1 MVFKIYSE
9 ILVILYIKINSK
21 LKINLF
27 FLFFKFFKLII
38 DFLKFFIQVNSNQ
51 EKIFFLGNLDKII

>member
-21 LKINLF
+21 LKINLYF
-27 FLFFKFFKLII
+27 SFFKLSI
-38 DFLKFFIQVNSNQ
+38 DFLKFFIHFYYYQ
-51 EKIFFLGNLDKII
+51 EKIFF

>member
-9 ILVILYIKINSK
+9 ILVILYKNINSK

-27 FLFFKFFKLII
+27 FSFFKMSI
-38 DFLKFFIQVNSNQ
+38 DFLKFFIHFYSIQ
-51 EKIFFLGNLDKII
+51 ENFFF